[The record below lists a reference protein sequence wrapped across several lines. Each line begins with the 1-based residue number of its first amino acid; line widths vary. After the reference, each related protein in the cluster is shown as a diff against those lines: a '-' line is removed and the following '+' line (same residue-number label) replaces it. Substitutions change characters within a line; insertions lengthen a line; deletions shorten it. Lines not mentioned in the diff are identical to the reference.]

1 MRRAGSGDAVAL
13 PDGGVEGVNA
23 VVSFGLVKLDGLG
36 VGLGDRER
44 DFADALAHEMGA
56 RDGEQH
62 PSDSVAAKV
71 RMNAELGDVAALGT
85 YAGAEHKGYEF
96 AGSALNHHVR
106 DLG

>member
-1 MRRAGSGDAVAL
+1 
-13 PDGGVEGVNA
+13 
-23 VVSFGLVKLDGLG
+23 
-36 VGLGDRER
+36 
-44 DFADALAHEMGA
+44 MGA